1 MVTPSGAVR
10 EQLVPPMGR
19 PVQVKRVLADFRI
32 NLTVPADDYGAAVL
46 AGALFDKVNGVLFV
60 PSRVDLLPVS
70 EWLPF
75 SLDGRMHNVDKVSDE
90 YGIIAPNPS
99 IPKAAGPTKMGG
111 SPNMTY
117 SENIRVARMLKPAT
131 PGGLGGSGPRANSSR
146 RRPSLSPEPPPVPES
161 VFMATQM
168 RAIAAPSRQS

>member
-32 NLTVPADDYGAAVL
+32 NLTVPVDDYEAAVL
-46 AGALFDKVNGVLFV
+46 AGALFDRVNGVLFV

-75 SLDGRMHNVDKVSDE
+75 SLDGRMHNVDK
-90 YGIIAPNPS
+90 
-99 IPKAAGPTKMGG
+99 AGQ
-111 SPNMTY
+111 
-117 SENIRVARMLKPAT
+117 R
-131 PGGLGGSGPRANSSR
+131 
-146 RRPSLSPEPPPVPES
+146 
-161 VFMATQM
+161 
-168 RAIAAPSRQS
+168 